1 MDAEKYLNWRRDETR
16 ELKFTYERKGTAG
29 ADEEHMVT
37 LNVMVPAAYHMLACQ
52 LLAEISFAVPN
63 DLHEARRRQLYA
75 RKVLDL
81 FGQELDGLTGYSE
94 TAMKGFRS
102 KVLTPL
108 LAQQLSGTDDAYHP
122 SVEMSIRGDHP
133 ELTIEVV
140 TEFYLKEDPTD
151 PKWLPVYRRNLLYVP
166 MSRWYVGR
174 LMKGPPTP
182 EYYKL
187 ILKNHDIIMK
197 SLARTGLQGE
207 DDSED
212 GIPLLTDA
220 EVTAITQ
227 ERLHIF
233 YRNDLERL
241 VRTHLLS

>member
-1 MDAEKYLNWRRDETR
+1 MDAEKYLNWRRDETW
-16 ELKFTYERKGTAG
+16 ELKFKYERKGTAG
-29 ADEEHMVT
+29 TDEEHIVT

-52 LLAEISFAVPN
+52 LVAEISFAMPN
-63 DLHEARRRQLYA
+63 DLHEARRCQLYA

-81 FGQELDGLTGYSE
+81 FRQELDGLAGYSE
-94 TAMKGFRS
+94 TVMKGFRS

-151 PKWLPVYRRNLLYVP
+151 PKWLPIYRRNLLYVP
-166 MSRWYVGR
+166 MSRWYIGR
-174 LMKGPPTP
+174 LMHGPTA
-182 EYYKL
+182 EHYKL
-187 ILKNHDIIMK
+187 ILKNHDLIMR

-220 EVTAITQ
+220 EATVIIQ
-227 ERLHIF
+227 EKLHIF
-233 YRNDLERL
+233 FLKDLERW